1 MSPPVERVL
10 EATHVLPAARDA
22 KTKPINVRFFVRDTR
37 GLIFKHKK
45 DFTPREEATLADRPG
60 RYVYP
65 FFEDLTKM
73 NFTKIRELAAHPTVA
88 ASWSSRAHLRYKLK
102 DNPMVKKVGCVMDT
116 VDQILA

>member
-1 MSPPVERVL
+1 MLGTVHEDY
-10 EATHVLPAARDA
+10 A
-22 KTKPINVRFFVRDTR
+22 
-37 GLIFKHKK
+37 
-45 DFTPREEATLADRPG
+45 PREEATSADRPG

-73 NFTKIRELAAHPTVA
+73 NFTKMRELAAHPTVA
-88 ASWSSRAHLRYKLK
+88 ASWSSRGHLRYKLK